1 MDSRLLSGIRI
12 VTVLVLV
19 AAVFSFVLM
28 AQAPNPVG
36 EWNMQTDVQGQITKF
51 TMTVAK
57 EGEAFKAKIASEQYG
72 PQDLS
77 DFKFE
82 NATITFTR
90 NLDVGGQ
97 VIEMLFKGKIE
108 GDKIAGAYSVQ
119 GVDLPVTGTRKT
131 AATTGK

>member
-1 MDSRLLSGIRI
+1 MDSRLL
-12 VTVLVLV
+12 VVLVIGVFTFVLV
-19 AAVFSFVLM
+19 A
-28 AQAPNPVG
+28 QAPSPVG

-51 TMTVAK
+51 TLTVAR
-57 EGEAFKAKIASEQYG
+57 EGETFKAKVASEQYG

-90 NLDVGGQ
+90 HLDVGGQ
-97 VIEMLFKGKIE
+97 AIEMLFKGKIE

-131 AATTGK
+131 AATPGK